1 MVHDERRGHGVRAA
15 TILHTLLAIEDVVVD
30 GVEWAA
36 DPGRDAAMLLV
47 SVRPRESASN
57 RCPHCG
63 VRCPGYDTP
72 AQPRRWRHLDMGQ
85 SRCYLQGFA
94 PRVRCAKHGVVVAA
108 VPWARHNARMTTVF
122 EDTGAWLTA
131 RMTSSSVAVSLQIT
145 WAAIAAIIA
154 RIAVAAQG
162 SDSRLDGLRRIGIDE
177 IAYRK
182 GHRYLTVIVDHDTG
196 KLVWAREGRNIETL
210 VAFFGDLGTERSA
223 ALTHVSA
230 DGAEWIH
237 TTVARYAPQAITC
250 LDPFHLIMW
259 CGKAV
264 DKVRRRTIAAAGT
277 TTYRRHLMWAV
288 RKKPIDLTLDQRGAL
303 AELETTN
310 HDLFVAYLLK
320 EQLREVISTGG
331 QAGAELLTGWIA
343 WARDSGIPEMRRLSD
358 TVIHY
363 RPLILN
369 TLRHGLSNARTE
381 ATNTHLRAI
390 TKRSYGLHTPD
401 ALIGLAML
409 TRGGC
414 CPNLPGRRTH

>member
-1 MVHDERRGHGVRAA
+1 MRAA

-30 GVEWAA
+30 GVEWVQ
-36 DPGRDAAMLLV
+36 DPGRDAALLLV
-47 SVRPRESASN
+47 SVRPSARARN
-57 RCPHCG
+57 RCPRCG
-63 VRCPGYDTP
+63 RRCPGYDTP
-72 AQPRRWRHLDMGQ
+72 AEPRRWRHLDMGQ

-94 PRVRCAKHGVVVAA
+94 PRVHCPEHGVVVAA

-122 EDTGAWLTA
+122 EDTGAWLAA
-131 RMTSSSVAVSLQIT
+131 RMTLSSVAVFLQIT

-154 RIAVAAQG
+154 RIAVTAQG

-210 VAFFGDLGTERSA
+210 VAFFGDLGIERSA
-223 ALTHVSA
+223 GLTHVSA

-237 TTVARYAPQAITC
+237 STVARYAPQAIRC
-250 LDPFHLIMW
+250 LDPFHVIMW
-259 CGKAV
+259 AGKAI
-264 DKVRRRTIAAAGT
+264 DTVRRRTIGSLGDT
-277 TTYRRHLMWAV
+277 THRRHVMWAV
-288 RKKPIDLTLDQRGAL
+288 RKKPADLSAGQRGAL
-303 AELETTN
+303 ADLENDN
-310 HDLFVAYLLK
+310 HDLFLAYLMK
-320 EQLREVISTGG
+320 EQLREAISTRGDNG
-331 QAGAELLTGWIA
+331 EELLTGWIA
-343 WARDSGIPEMRRLSD
+343 WARDAGIPEMARLAA

-369 TLRHGLSNARTE
+369 TLHHGLSNARSE

-390 TKRSYGLHTPD
+390 TKRSYGLHSPD

-414 CPNLPGRRTH
+414 CPKLPGRTH